1 MGINIGSTSRAIV
14 SLASTG
20 AARLNR
26 AVASTPPTEKP
37 GQLVKREEAPE
48 IRAGFGEN
56 TLSVSGA
63 ALKTI
68 DSNLKAAKQLVP
80 TSEELRERARVAQAR
95 REEAIASAVAPTLA
109 PAPAPE
115 ATANNTTPVELPQRE
130 LVRPEANPA
139 VRNFVQD
146 EAGPSES
153 TEAQG
158 PAAERRESA
167 RVSTPPATPSGT
179 RLNLQA

>member
-109 PAPAPE
+109 PE
-115 ATANNTTPVELPQRE
+115 ATANDTTPVELPRRE

-167 RVSTPPATPSGT
+167 RVSTPPVTPPGT

>member
-20 AARLNR
+20 ATRLNR

-37 GQLVKREEAPE
+37 GQLVKRDEAPE

-80 TSEELRERARVAQAR
+80 TPEELRERARVAQAR
-95 REEAIASAVAPTLA
+95 REEAIASAVAPA
-109 PAPAPE
+109 P
-115 ATANNTTPVELPQRE
+115 TTTTTSDTPPVEFPRRE
-130 LVRPEANPA
+130 LVKPEANPA
-139 VRNFVQD
+139 VRNFVQE

-153 TEAQG
+153 TEVQS
-158 PAAERRESA
+158 PAAERQESTS
-167 RVSTPPATPSGT
+167 VSTPPATPPGT